1 MPAIQLSKPAL
12 RDFYTALV
20 QKPSA
25 KVDASALDQLI
36 AIVGDKK
43 RGLFGG
49 GKTSDQVAKELMTA
63 PDLETRLAIAKHG
76 LDATETT
83 DLKALLADSTFAAR
97 LDPVVSNFLK
107 ALVGLE
113 PLARIDSMSTT
124 ATVNKV
130 VADPKSPEV
139 QAAARLKEIIKS
151 GKLQS
156 YYDVMIG
163 ATTDPALKTEAEALF
178 NALPTVKP
186 GMSGDDFVKAGLW
199 TMAPRGIAEMQKSAR
214 YLPGRQVLVETTVY
228 AKIPA
233 GSSPH
238 DSTNNGKIG
247 SYDANGSKAITYRAT
262 MVGEDPANK
271 NNFLVKVDG
280 NDTPVSISKQVIFKH
295 NHPHT
300 VGRENIKNDTQ
311 RDIPWSWGSKWKVD
325 YASPLAKA
333 KMCEIALKMDEFVSK
348 IDFTKTKTE
357 ASTGAIGV
365 MFGRGDTAKKMVEMQ
380 KSCVETVFRSID
392 MKYPRGTPFSDAGR
406 VTDNE
411 RDVARQAIRGTG
423 MCVQQ
428 SAVFG
433 ALLTPFMDVLGV
445 DAQYR
450 SGNCFRNIKGSVDNV
465 FAPDYSSGHGWWQ
478 VTFRPTMEMTVTD
491 RTWNQVNLPLDRAY
505 GFPYGDRYGS
515 SDIQGYVAKPVG
527 ATDVDVSGKV
537 SAATFERQFSRAG
550 DGRENHIANTQGG

>member
-1 MPAIQLSKPAL
+1 MPAITLNKPAL
-12 RDFYTALV
+12 RDFYNSIV
-20 QKPSA
+20 QSPQA
-25 KVDASALDQLI
+25 KLDASGLDQLI
-36 AIVGDKK
+36 AIVGEKK
-43 RGLFGG
+43 GGLFGG
-49 GKTSDQVAKELMTA
+49 SKSTSDVAKELKAA
-63 PDLETRLAIAKHG
+63 PDLETRLAIAKNG
-76 LDATETT
+76 LDATKAA
-83 DLKALLADSTFAAR
+83 DLKALLADADFAAR
-97 LDPVVSNFLK
+97 LDPVVANFLK

-113 PLARIDSMSTT
+113 PLAGVDAMATNT
-124 ATVNKV
+124 TVNRI

-139 QAAARLKEIIKS
+139 QATAKLRDLIKT

-163 ATTDPALKTEAEALF
+163 ATTNPALKAEAEALF
-178 NALPTVKP
+178 NALPTVAP
-186 GMSGDDFVKAGLW
+186 GMSADEFVKAGLW
-199 TMAPRGIAEMQKSAR
+199 TMAPRGIEEMQKSAR
-214 YLPGRQVLVETTVY
+214 YLPGRQVLVETNVY

-233 GSSPH
+233 GS
-238 DSTNNGKIG
+238 T
-247 SYDANGSKAITYRAT
+247 SYDAANNAKIGAYDASGPKAITYRAT
-262 MVGEDPANK
+262 LVGEDPANK

-280 NDTPVSISKQVIFKH
+280 NANPVSVTKQSIYKH

-300 VGRENIKNDTQ
+300 VERNNIKSDTK
-311 RDIPWSWGSKWKVD
+311 RDVPWGWTKWQLD

-333 KMCEIALKMDEFVSK
+333 KLCEIALKMDEYVQK
-348 IDFTKTKTE
+348 LDFTKTKTE
-357 ASTGAIGV
+357 ATSGAIGV

-392 MKYPRGTPFSDAGR
+392 MKYPKGTPFNDPGR

-411 RDVARQAIRGTG
+411 RDVAKQAIRGTG

-450 SGNCFRNIKGSVDNV
+450 SGNCFRNIKKPVENV

-478 VTFRPTMEMTVTD
+478 VTFRPSMEMTVTD

-515 SDIQGYVAKPVG
+515 TDISGYVAKPL
-527 ATDVDVSGKV
+527 ASTDVDVSGKV
-537 SAATFERQFSRAG
+537 SAATFDRQFSRVG
-550 DGRENHIANTQGG
+550 DGRENHISNSQDG